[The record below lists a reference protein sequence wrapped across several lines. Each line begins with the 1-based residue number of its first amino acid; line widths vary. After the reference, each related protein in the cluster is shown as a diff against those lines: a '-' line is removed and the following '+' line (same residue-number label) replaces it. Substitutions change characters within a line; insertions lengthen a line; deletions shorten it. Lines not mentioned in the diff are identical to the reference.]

1 MTRHRPGRPLDVCA
15 LQDPWSRR
23 THLLAWGEKARTSS
37 TATAA
42 LAEHLRRAAVSEPEG
57 GTGVPAM

>member
-1 MTRHRPGRPLDVCA
+1 MCA

-23 THLLAWGEKARTSS
+23 THLLAWGEKARASS
-37 TATAA
+37 SATAA

-57 GTGVPAM
+57 DTGVPAM